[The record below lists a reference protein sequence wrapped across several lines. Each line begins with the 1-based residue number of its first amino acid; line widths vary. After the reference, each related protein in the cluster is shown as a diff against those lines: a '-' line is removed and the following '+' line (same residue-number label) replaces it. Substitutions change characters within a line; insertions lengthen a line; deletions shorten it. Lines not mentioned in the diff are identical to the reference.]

1 MMSCSGHLENTGST
15 SSAEFSGCEHIYYT
29 ILRKLPIF
37 IPFNVD
43 SIRSVLEVVK
53 LMGLDT
59 CLPKF

>member
-1 MMSCSGHLENTGST
+1 MTSCSGHLENAGST
-15 SSAEFSGCEHIYYT
+15 SSAEFSGCEHIYYK

-37 IPFNVD
+37 VPFSVD

-53 LMGLDT
+53 LMGMDA